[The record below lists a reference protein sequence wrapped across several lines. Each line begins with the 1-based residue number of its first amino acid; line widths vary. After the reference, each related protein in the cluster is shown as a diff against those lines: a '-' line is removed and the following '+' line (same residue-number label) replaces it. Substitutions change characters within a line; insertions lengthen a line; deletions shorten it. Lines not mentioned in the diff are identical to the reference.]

1 MGDLVIV
8 NKDQDFVAEQ
18 IRKLLKDL
26 IVSKEEIARPMLGK
40 TYPVVPTESEL
51 FDENWVLLL
60 NNDGKKLYFPKTT
73 VRKVERSKW
82 T

>member
-1 MGDLVIV
+1 
-8 NKDQDFVAEQ
+8 
-18 IRKLLKDL
+18 
-26 IVSKEEIARPMLGK
+26 MLGK

-73 VRKVERSKW
+73 VRKAELEGITRN
-82 T
+82 